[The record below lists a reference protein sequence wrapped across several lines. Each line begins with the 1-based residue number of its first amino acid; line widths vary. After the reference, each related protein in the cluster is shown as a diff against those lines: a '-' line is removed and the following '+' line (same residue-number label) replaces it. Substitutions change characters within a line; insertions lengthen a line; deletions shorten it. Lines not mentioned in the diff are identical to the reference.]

1 MKNKKGTILV
11 GIVSLLFVG
20 TAIYFVIKGINA
32 KPKPQDDKK
41 SDDKKDATTSTTTTT
56 ATDTPTTSTTS
67 TQETYT
73 DFVFPIRRGQNNDSV
88 KKLQELLL
96 KVDSK
101 LLPNKGADKFFGSE
115 TETALIKVL
124 GKNKVVSQAD
134 IDVIKEKAKAKT
146 IALLMMQNSLASI
159 GIR

>member
-1 MKNKKGTILV
+1 M
-11 GIVSLLFVG
+11 
-20 TAIYFVIKGINA
+20 
-32 KPKPQDDKK
+32 
-41 SDDKKDATTSTTTTT
+41 
-56 ATDTPTTSTTS
+56 
-67 TQETYT
+67 
-73 DFVFPIRRGQNNDSV
+73 FPIRRGQNNDSV

-146 IALLMMQNSLASI
+146 IGLLMMQNSLASI